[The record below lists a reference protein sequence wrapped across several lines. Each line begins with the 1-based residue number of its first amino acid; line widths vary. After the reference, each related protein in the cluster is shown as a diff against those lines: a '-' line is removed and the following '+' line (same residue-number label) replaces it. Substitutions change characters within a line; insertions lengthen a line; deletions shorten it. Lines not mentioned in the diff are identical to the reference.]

1 MRRYIFGALAL
12 AAIVTAATAVPAFSA
27 GTGTVAVSIT
37 AQAPP
42 APCLTVSPG
51 SVNFGT
57 LPYSTNNGAGLKE
70 GDTDITVNFC
80 GTATGQ
86 NLLGSATPATSSG
99 GSWIPLAYDGTIHP
113 CPALNQ
119 YYVSIFGFTSTA
131 LYMADTPAP
140 VLHSLGGTPEVFP
153 AGDKGFR
160 LSLIMPCQGS
170 NGPGETK
177 SLTATFTAVVP

>member
-1 MRRYIFGALAL
+1 MRRYLIGALAL
-12 AAIVTAATAVPAFSA
+12 AAIASGAAAPAFSA
-27 GTGTVAVSIT
+27 DSGTVAVSIT
-37 AQAPP
+37 AQAP
-42 APCLTVSPG
+42 AGACLTVTPG

-86 NLLGSATPATSSG
+86 NLLGSTTPASSPG
-99 GSWIPLAYDGTIHP
+99 GSWTPLAYDGTIHP

-119 YYVSIFGFTSTA
+119 YYLSIFGFTSLA
-131 LYMADTPAP
+131 LEMAETPAP
-140 VLHSLGGTPEVFP
+140 VLHSLGGSPEVFP
-153 AGDKGFR
+153 PGDKGFR